1 MNICILSRAL
11 PYHGFGG
18 LESHTISLAK
28 GIALKGHFV
37 YILTTSLQKPL
48 SEVETLS
55 NLEIIPIK
63 GTKPG
68 IYDIKF
74 FINSASQLKKIIKEK
89 NIELVHSQ
97 GFASFGYI
105 WVKSKPLVTT
115 IHGTITSETMLIKKL
130 NFKNIWK
137 FRKRIAFVPCYLLL
151 LYKSDA
157 IIVDSNFT
165 KRLLLSRYP
174 WLTPKVYTIYLGID
188 TNRFF
193 PGNKSAARR
202 KLQFKEDV
210 FLILCLGR
218 ITEEKGYQTVI
229 EAAKY
234 LDVINAE
241 IVICGEGP
249 YKKTLEQKIKELNLL
264 NVNVRVRLLDAIPD
278 SELPILYRAADVF
291 IYPDLTAPAFGLA
304 AVEAMAC
311 GTPVIASFSGALP
324 EIIVPEES
332 GLLFPP
338 GDAKQLS
345 KLINTLAK
353 DISLREKISK
363 NAYKRSCDLFDYERM
378 VKETLEVYKTVLTN

>member
-11 PYHGFGG
+11 PSHRFGG

-28 GIALKGHFV
+28 GIAKKGHLV
-37 YILTTSLQKPL
+37 YILTTNLQKSL
-48 SEVETLS
+48 SEIETAS

-68 IYDIKF
+68 IYDVKF
-74 FINSASQLKKIIKEK
+74 FLNSASQLKKIIEEK

-115 IHGTITSETMLIKKL
+115 IHGTITSETVLSKKPNL
-130 NFKNIWK
+130 KNIWR
-137 FRKRIAFVPCYLLL
+137 FRKRIAFIPCYLLL

-165 KRLLLSRYP
+165 KKLLLSRYP
-174 WLTPKVYTIYLGID
+174 WLTPKVYTVYLGID

-193 PGNKSAARR
+193 PGNKLAARQ
-202 KLQFKEDV
+202 KLQFREDV

-218 ITEEKGYQTVI
+218 VTEEKGYQTVI
-229 EAAKY
+229 EAAQY
-234 LDVINAE
+234 LDVINAQ

-249 YKKTLEQKIKELNLL
+249 YKKTLEQKIKELNLF
-264 NVNVRVRLLDAIPD
+264 NVNVRLLDAIPD
-278 SELPILYRAADVF
+278 SQLPILYRAADVF

-304 AVEAMAC
+304 VVEAMAC

-338 GDAKQLS
+338 GDAKELS
-345 KLINTLAK
+345 KLINYLAK
-353 DISLREKISK
+353 DVSLREKLIK
-363 NAYKRSCDLFDYERM
+363 NAYKRVYDLFNYERM
-378 VKETLEVYKTVLTN
+378 VKETLEVYDTVLTH

>member
-11 PYHGFGG
+11 PSHRFGG

-28 GIALKGHFV
+28 GIAKKGHLV
-37 YILTTSLQKPL
+37 YILTTNLQKSL
-48 SEVETLS
+48 SEIETAS

-68 IYDIKF
+68 IYDVKF
-74 FINSASQLKKIIKEK
+74 FLNSASQLKKIIEEK

-115 IHGTITSETMLIKKL
+115 IHGTITSETVLSKKPNL
-130 NFKNIWK
+130 KNIWR
-137 FRKRIAFVPCYLLL
+137 FRKRIAFIPCYLLL

-165 KRLLLSRYP
+165 KKLLLSRYP
-174 WLTPKVYTIYLGID
+174 WLTPKVYTVYLGID

-193 PGNKSAARR
+193 PGNKLAARQ
-202 KLQFKEDV
+202 KLQFREDV

-218 ITEEKGYQTVI
+218 VTEEKGYQTVI
-229 EAAKY
+229 EAAQY
-234 LDVINAE
+234 LDVINAQ

-249 YKKTLEQKIKELNLL
+249 YKKTLEQKIKELNLF
-264 NVNVRVRLLDAIPD
+264 NVNVRLLDAIPD
-278 SELPILYRAADVF
+278 SQLPILYRAADVF

-304 AVEAMAC
+304 VVEAMAC

-338 GDAKQLS
+338 GDAKELS
-345 KLINTLAK
+345 KLINYLAK
-353 DISLREKISK
+353 DVSLREKIIK
-363 NAYKRSCDLFDYERM
+363 NAYKRVYDLFNYERM
-378 VKETLEVYKTVLTN
+378 VKETLEVYDTVLTH